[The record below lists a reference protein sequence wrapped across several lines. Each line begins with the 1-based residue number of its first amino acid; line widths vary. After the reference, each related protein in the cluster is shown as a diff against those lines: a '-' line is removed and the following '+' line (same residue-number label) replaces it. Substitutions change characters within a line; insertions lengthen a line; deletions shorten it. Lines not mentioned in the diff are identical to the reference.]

1 MFSANVSALG
11 LQTFSREKRFRIE
24 KTSRVGSYYN
34 STVISNFFHS
44 STACINI
51 KETIILP
58 FNGCKSQDCVQKSR
72 VFFTQDLW
80 FFYLRFYSKGH
91 PILLHFLPGQ
101 SWYEK
106 QPGFIRLRD
115 VWIYNQNLI
124 LILKTNINMCFTFG
138 VDIYCFKTDIKFL
151 LKST

>member
-11 LQTFSREKRFRIE
+11 QQTFSREKRFRIE

-58 FNGCKSQDCVQKSR
+58 FNGCKSQDCVKKISSFLHRTYDFFICVFIQKA
-72 VFFTQDLW
+72 
-80 FFYLRFYSKGH
+80 
-91 PILLHFLPGQ
+91 ILLPFLPGQ

-106 QPGFIRLRD
+106 QPGFIGLRD

-124 LILKTNINMCFTFG
+124 LMLKTNINMCFTFG